1 MTEPLF
7 EVRGLTKRFR
17 GLTAVSNVTFR
28 VAAREIVGLIGP
40 NGAGKTTIISLISGT
55 LVPTA
60 GDIVFEG
67 RHIER
72 LPAYRRARL
81 GIGRTFQVMK
91 PFPGLS
97 VLENV
102 TVGALFGT
110 GGGERNRTRAEE
122 RAREW
127 LKFTGLERRM
137 DQRADALGGPD
148 RKRLEFAKALA
159 MNPKLLL
166 LDEVMAGLTH
176 VEVEDPR
183 QGSHHPR
190 HRARD
195 EGHPPARGPAARAPP
210 RAADRRRAHRRGAA
224 RPARGRGVPRQEA
237 AVTPALL
244 EIASLSAGYG
254 EVPVLSGVAM
264 VIRPGEIVTM
274 VGSNGAGKT
283 TLLRAISRVIGA
295 RGTLRFDGRD
305 LTALTPE
312 QVFGLGLVQVP
323 EGRQLFDRMTVED
336 NLRMGT
342 YRRRDD
348 ARIQQSFERVYQLFP
363 VLAER
368 RQQIAGS
375 LSGGEQQMCAIARG
389 LMAAPKLLTV
399 DEMSLGLAPVVVD
412 QLLGVL
418 GEIRKQG
425 ITVLLD
431 EQDVF
436 AAFSVADR
444 GYVMETGRIVREGA
458 VAELEKDPEV
468 RKAYLGVQ

>member
-60 GDIVFEG
+60 GEIVFEG

-176 VEVEDPR
+176 VEV
-183 QGSHHPR
+183 
-190 HRARD
+190 D
-195 EGHPPARGPAARAPP
+195 EVVELIKKIREKGVTILVIEHVMKAIRRL
-210 RAADRRRAHRRGAA
+210 ADR
-224 RPARGRGVPRQEA
+224 
-237 AVTPALL
+237 LL
-244 EIASLSAGYG
+244 
-254 EVPVLSGVAM
+254 VLHHG
-264 VIRPGEIVTM
+264 
-274 VGSNGAGKT
+274 
-283 TLLRAISRVIGA
+283 
-295 RGTLRFDGRD
+295 
-305 LTALTPE
+305 
-312 QVFGLGLVQVP
+312 
-323 EGRQLFDRMTVED
+323 
-336 NLRMGT
+336 
-342 YRRRDD
+342 
-348 ARIQQSFERVYQLFP
+348 
-363 VLAER
+363 
-368 RQQIAGS
+368 QQIAEG
-375 LSGGEQQMCAIARG
+375 R
-389 LMAAPKLLTV
+389 T
-399 DEMSLGLAPVVVD
+399 DEVLRDPRVV
-412 QLLGVL
+412 
-418 GEIRKQG
+418 E
-425 ITVLLD
+425 
-431 EQDVF
+431 
-436 AAFSVADR
+436 
-444 GYVMETGRIVREGA
+444 
-458 VAELEKDPEV
+458 
-468 RKAYLGVQ
+468 AYLGKRRQ

>member
-28 VAAREIVGLIGP
+28 VASREIVGLIGP

-110 GGGERNRTRAEE
+110 GGGERNRKRAEQ

-176 VEVEDPR
+176 VEV
-183 QGSHHPR
+183 
-190 HRARD
+190 D
-195 EGHPPARGPAARAPP
+195 EVVELIKKIREKGVTILVIEHVMKAIRRL
-210 RAADRRRAHRRGAA
+210 ADR
-224 RPARGRGVPRQEA
+224 
-237 AVTPALL
+237 LL
-244 EIASLSAGYG
+244 
-254 EVPVLSGVAM
+254 VLHHG
-264 VIRPGEIVTM
+264 
-274 VGSNGAGKT
+274 
-283 TLLRAISRVIGA
+283 
-295 RGTLRFDGRD
+295 
-305 LTALTPE
+305 
-312 QVFGLGLVQVP
+312 
-323 EGRQLFDRMTVED
+323 
-336 NLRMGT
+336 
-342 YRRRDD
+342 
-348 ARIQQSFERVYQLFP
+348 
-363 VLAER
+363 
-368 RQQIAGS
+368 QQIAEG
-375 LSGGEQQMCAIARG
+375 R
-389 LMAAPKLLTV
+389 T
-399 DEMSLGLAPVVVD
+399 DEVLRDPRVV
-412 QLLGVL
+412 
-418 GEIRKQG
+418 E
-425 ITVLLD
+425 
-431 EQDVF
+431 
-436 AAFSVADR
+436 
-444 GYVMETGRIVREGA
+444 
-458 VAELEKDPEV
+458 
-468 RKAYLGVQ
+468 AYLGKRRQ